1 MRGLYEYYINNIS
14 ILYYIYIEFKKE
26 EQKDRERFERRNCI
40 GGKKLCREINFL
52 SISTHLHVDP
62 WFWYDEWSFANNV
75 KFTQRSHEYLIS
87 CLCGN
92 KIR

>member
-14 ILYYIYIEFKKE
+14 ILYYIYIKSRQRKIEKLHSLE
-26 EQKDRERFERRNCI
+26 
-40 GGKKLCREINFL
+40 KKLYREINFL
-52 SISTHLHVDP
+52 SISIHLHVDP
-62 WFWYDEWSFANNV
+62 SFWYDEWSFANNA
-75 KFTQRSHEYLIS
+75 KFTEHSHECLIS

>member
-14 ILYYIYIEFKKE
+14 ILYYIYIYKI
-26 EQKDRERFERRNCI
+26 RERGIERSRKEKLHSLE
-40 GGKKLCREINFL
+40 KKFYREINFL

-62 WFWYDEWSFANNV
+62 SFWYDEWSFANNV
-75 KFTQRSHEYLIS
+75 KFTQHSHEYLIS

>member
-40 GGKKLCREINFL
+40 LWRKKNF
-52 SISTHLHVDP
+52 V
-62 WFWYDEWSFANNV
+62 V
-75 KFTQRSHEYLIS
+75 KLTFYQSPF
-87 CLCGN
+87 
-92 KIR
+92 IR

>member
-52 SISTHLHVDP
+52 SISIYTLIHGFGMMNGVLPIMSSLH
-62 WFWYDEWSFANNV
+62 NV
-75 KFTQRSHEYLIS
+75 ATSI
-87 CLCGN
+87 
-92 KIR
+92 